1 MNDVPT
7 PVVPQSGPRRRLP
20 AGTLSGIVGLLV
32 ATGLLWVLEA
42 LDYVLPGDMDSLG
55 IVPRDVDGLT
65 GILLAP
71 FLHAGFDHLAANT
84 VPLLVLGILAALRGP
99 GKLVLATVIIV
110 LVSGIGVW
118 LTAAP
123 YTVTVGASGVVFGYF
138 GYVLGRGVFDRRLFD
153 IVVAAIVL
161 FVYGSIVWG
170 VLPGQDGISWQ
181 GHLFGLIGGV
191 LAAWMLRGPRK
202 APAGA

>member
-7 PVVPQSGPRRRLP
+7 PVVPQSGPRGRLP

-71 FLHAGFDHLAANT
+71 FLHVGFDHLAANT
-84 VPLLVLGILAALRGP
+84 VPLLVLGFLAALRGP
-99 GKLVLATVIIV
+99 GKFVLATAIIV

-123 YTVTVGASGVVFGYF
+123 FTVTVGASGVVFGYF
-138 GYVLGRGVFDRRLFD
+138 GYVLGRGLFDRRLFD

-202 APAGA
+202 APAGV

>member
-7 PVVPQSGPRRRLP
+7 PVVPQPGPRLP

-42 LDYVLPGDMDSLG
+42 LDYVLPGDMDALG

-65 GILLAP
+65 GIVLAP

-99 GKLVLATVIIV
+99 VKFVVATAVIV
-110 LVSGIGVW
+110 LVSGVGVW
-118 LTAAP
+118 LTAP
-123 YTVTVGASGVVFGYF
+123 GYSVTVGASGVVFGYF
-138 GYVLGRGVFDRRLFD
+138 GYVLGRGLFDRRLLD
-153 IVVAAIVL
+153 IAVAAVVVL
-161 FVYGSIVWG
+161 VYGSIVWG
-170 VLPGQDGISWQ
+170 VLPGQAGVSWQ
-181 GHLFGLIGGV
+181 GHLFGLVGGV
-191 LAAWMLRGPRK
+191 LAAWMLRGARK
-202 APAGA
+202 APAGV

>member
-7 PVVPQSGPRRRLP
+7 PVVPQPGPRLP
-20 AGTLSGIVGLLV
+20 AGTLSGIVGLLI
-32 ATGLLWVLEA
+32 ATALLWVLEA
-42 LDYVLPGDMDSLG
+42 VDYVLPADMDALG

-65 GILLAP
+65 GIVLAP
-71 FLHAGFDHLAANT
+71 FLHAGFDHLGANT
-84 VPLLVLGILAALRGP
+84 VPLLVLGFLAALRGP
-99 GKLVLATVIIV
+99 GRFVLATVVIV

-118 LTAAP
+118 LTAPA

-138 GYVLGRGVFDRRLFD
+138 GYVIGRGLFDRRLLD
-153 IVVAAIVL
+153 IAVAVVVL

-170 VLPGQDGISWQ
+170 VLPGQSGISWQ
-181 GHLFGLIGGV
+181 GHLFGLVGGV

-202 APAGA
+202 APAAV